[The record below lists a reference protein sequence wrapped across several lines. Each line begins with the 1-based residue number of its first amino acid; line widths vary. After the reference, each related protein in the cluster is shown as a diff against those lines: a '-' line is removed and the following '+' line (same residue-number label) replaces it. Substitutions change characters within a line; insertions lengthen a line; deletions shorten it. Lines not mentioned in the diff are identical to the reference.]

1 MVTSKTDKTVLFVC
15 FQGSPMPSRQL
26 AKMAVALKM
35 YEMLY
40 KSGMACYFF
49 KKEDLHKINICD
61 VGYLYVT

>member
-1 MVTSKTDKTVLFVC
+1 MVTRKTDKSVLFVC

-49 KKEDLHKINICD
+49 EKEDLHKINICD